1 MAGCALCTQHPSNQH
16 VTCGGVRG
24 QFSYDLSPIQI
35 IVSEQS
41 RPWYHFVTTTSAIV
55 GGVFTVAGIV
65 DGLVHTGASMAK
77 KLDLGEQG

>member
-1 MAGCALCTQHPSNQH
+1 M
-16 VTCGGVRG
+16 TCGGVRG

-77 KLDLGEQG
+77 KLDLGKQG

>member
-1 MAGCALCTQHPSNQH
+1 MPVLQHTTTWQPARDM
-16 VTCGGVRG
+16 CGERA

-77 KLDLGEQG
+77 KLDLGKQA